1 MEYQRKFQSA
11 LQSRSMSVEEEKIK
25 VDRYRSL
32 KDYETGEERN
42 FRLYHQDMEE
52 RATQLKRTL
61 EYTINKADEDF
72 IENFKQLQEGGLKK

>member
-1 MEYQRKFQSA
+1 
-11 LQSRSMSVEEEKIK
+11 MSVEEEKIK

-61 EYTINKADEDF
+61 EYTIDKAD
-72 IENFKQLQEGGLKK
+72 